1 VDDTSG
7 PGSVR
12 LGSRTSVIAVML
24 LFAYNGLTMGA
35 FAGSLATLKELLALS
50 AIQVSGLL
58 VMSGVMAVLAMQTCG
73 RLSDRLG
80 ARVFALAGIG
90 PLIAGATTLSLAPS
104 YSAALVGTALL
115 GLGNGALDVSMNAIA
130 VQVERARPR
139 PIMSFFHGL
148 WSAGN
153 LVGSGSLAAAAALT
167 TLTPTRV
174 LQSVLLGAAGL
185 GIIAFLAARRITPET
200 ETVAQVHDDGTKVKL
215 PPAIYLLGLMALAFG
230 LGEGSAF
237 DWSGIHVTQVAGVA
251 PTQGALAVTALA
263 GSITLIRLTG
273 DFIVSRFG
281 RRLVV
286 RTGAAVAI
294 VGYAIAGFGSGFWPL
309 VAAWALVGLG
319 MGVVAPQVYAIAG
332 HTGGGR
338 GLATVVTFGYAVF
351 LIGPAVIGALVTW
364 IGVQHAMLVPG
375 GCMIG
380 LLFLARI
387 LPPKGADPT
396 L

>member
-1 VDDTSG
+1 
-7 PGSVR
+7 
-12 LGSRTSVIAVML
+12 ML

-35 FAGSLATLKELLALS
+35 FAGSLASLKELFTLS
-50 AIQVSGLL
+50 ALQVSGLL
-58 VMSGVMAVLAMQTCG
+58 VASGVMATLAMQVCG
-73 RLSDRLG
+73 RLADRMG
-80 ARVFALAGIG
+80 ARLFALVGIW
-90 PLIAGATTLSLAPS
+90 PLVIGTLTLALAPS
-104 YSAALVGTALL
+104 YPVLLLGAALL

-153 LVGSGSLAAAAALT
+153 LSGSGALALFAALT
-167 TLTPTRV
+167 TLAAGRV
-174 LQSVLLGAAGL
+174 LQSVLFGIAALGVA
-185 GIIAFLAARRITPET
+185 AFLVARRITPQT
-200 ETVAQVHDDGTKVKL
+200 ETVAQVSDDGTKLKL

-237 DWSGIHVTQVAGVA
+237 DWSGIHVTQVAAVE

-263 GSITLIRLTG
+263 FAITVIRLTG
-273 DFIVSRFG
+273 DLIVAKFG

-286 RTGAAVAI
+286 RTGAALAI
-294 VGYAIAGFGSGFWPL
+294 IGYLIAGFGSGFWLL
-309 VAAWALVGLG
+309 VSAWALVGLG

-338 GLATVVTFGYAVF
+338 GLAVVVTFGYAVF
-351 LIGPAVIGALVTW
+351 LIGPAVLGALVTW
-364 IGVQHAMLVPG
+364 LGVQHAMLVPG
-375 GCMIG
+375 ACMVG

-387 LPPKGADPT
+387 LPEKGADPT